1 MLSCI
6 SADYTR
12 DYLVVILQ
20 KCTVHTSGEW
30 THFLA
35 EILQMKIGGRL
46 VIYSEVPWY

>member
-35 EILQMKIGGRL
+35 EILQMDEDWWSPCNL
-46 VIYSEVPWY
+46 Q